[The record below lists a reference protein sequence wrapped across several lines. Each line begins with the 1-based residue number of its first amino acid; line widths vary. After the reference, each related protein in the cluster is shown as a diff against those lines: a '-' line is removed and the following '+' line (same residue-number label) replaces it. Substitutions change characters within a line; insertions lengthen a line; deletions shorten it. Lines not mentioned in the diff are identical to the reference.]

1 MPWSYTRE
9 FIREKGN
16 QEYEI
21 MFLHVWNMTYFEEFR
36 HVISSSIDPLKE
48 WIWDSI
54 CFAKSSFQKKNSL
67 KKYFYS
73 SGSIHISNIY
83 ENTFF
88 LKVGDD
94 VWHWKIYVFCYSM
107 NYSTNKK
114 YYFFSFANILK
125 CSYILY
131 SGNPLCMNF
140 AFWEYAI
147 NGHLRIL

>member
-1 MPWSYTRE
+1 MERTTLV
-9 FIREKGN
+9 
-16 QEYEI
+16 
-21 MFLHVWNMTYFEEFR
+21 FLHIWNMTYFEEFR

-54 CFAKSSFQKKNSL
+54 CFTKSSFQKKFFKKIFLFIRKHSHFKYLWKHFFSKGWWWCLTL
-67 KKYFYS
+67 K
-73 SGSIHISNIY
+73 NLC
-83 ENTFF
+83 F
-88 LKVGDD
+88 LL
-94 VWHWKIYVFCYSM
+94 F
-107 NYSTNKK
+107 NELFNKK
-114 YYFFSFANILK
+114 KILFFFFANILK

>member
-1 MPWSYTRE
+1 MQKTT
-9 FIREKGN
+9 FV
-16 QEYEI
+16 
-21 MFLHVWNMTYFEEFR
+21 FLHMWNMTYFEEFR
-36 HVISSSIDPLKE
+36 HIISSSIDLLKSGYE
-48 WIWDSI
+48 IV
-54 CFAKSSFQKKNSL
+54 FALLRVPFKKNSL

-88 LKVGDD
+88 SKGWWWCLTLKNLCFLLFNELFNKQ
-94 VWHWKIYVFCYSM
+94 KIL
-107 NYSTNKK
+107 
-114 YYFFSFANILK
+114 FFSFANILK